1 MENMDFNA
9 NETTDLEE
17 TELTEED
24 IDTADAEQTTD
35 SEKEDVEIDYAELVR
50 EDLRALKGAFPELAT
65 LRDIS
70 ELENPLRY
78 AALRDLG
85 LSCEE
90 AYLATTKRRVIS
102 DNRSHLLGGVPR
114 AAKSPRG
121 TMSDRELS
129 GAREIF
135 SDLSDAEIRNLYKK
149 VTI

>member
-1 MENMDFNA
+1 MDFNA

-90 AYLATTKRRVIS
+90 AYLATTKKRVIT

-121 TMSDRELS
+121 TMSDRELC

>member
-1 MENMDFNA
+1 MENVDFNV
-9 NETTDLEE
+9 NESMDLEE
-17 TELTEED
+17 SELSVNG
-24 IDTADAEQTTD
+24 IDATD
-35 SEKEDVEIDYAELVR
+35 SEEGESPDIEEAEIDYAELVR

>member
-1 MENMDFNA
+1 MDFNA

-121 TMSDRELS
+121 TMSDRELC